1 MRRNKSSRVADK
13 VQVGHIKSDTSEK
26 QSKLKNDSEKRIRSA
41 SFFDMVSFTF
51 RLILPICR

>member
-1 MRRNKSSRVADK
+1 MRRNKSSRVADIGGR
-13 VQVGHIKSDTSEK
+13 VAKSDTSEK